1 MKIRIIGNSGSG
13 KSYWAKK
20 LSKEYNIRHYDLDHI
35 VWNNNSET
43 YGIKNSQENR
53 DEMLNEILKQDNWII
68 EGVYYNW
75 CQSTFEQADYI
86 LVLQVPRRVYCYRIL
101 KRFFKRKIGL
111 KKKKKESLKSL
122 KELLCWT
129 KKWEKKNW
137 LEIKKLLEDKRE
149 KVVDNPSVICNLLN
163 TFIE

>member
-1 MKIRIIGNSGSG
+1 M
-13 KSYWAKK
+13 
-20 LSKEYNIRHYDLDHI
+20 
-35 VWNNNSET
+35 
-43 YGIKNSQENR
+43 
-53 DEMLNEILKQDNWII
+53 
-68 EGVYYNW
+68 
-75 CQSTFEQADYI
+75 
-86 LVLQVPRRVYCYRIL
+86 PRRVYCYRII

-111 KKKKKESLKSL
+111 EEGKKESLKSL

>member
-13 KSYWAKK
+13 KSYWAKQ
-20 LSKEYNIRHYDLDHI
+20 LSKKYDIGHYDLDNI
-35 VWNNNSET
+35 VWDNSSKA

-53 DEMLNEILKQDNWII
+53 DKMLNEILKQDNWII
-68 EGVYYNW
+68 EGVYYKW

-86 LVLQVPRRVYCYRIL
+86 LVLQVPRRVYCYRII
-101 KRFFKRKIGL
+101 KRFLKRKIGL
-111 KKKKKESLKSL
+111 EEGKKESLQSL
-122 KELLCWT
+122 QELLCWT

-137 LEIKKLLEDKRE
+137 LEIKKLLEDKQE
-149 KVVDNPSVICNLLN
+149 KVIYNPKAIYNVQN